1 MSAEDENAQ
10 VKAHSALV
18 DFFVMYKK
26 ILSNILVVMA
36 LSALMTLSFI
46 GILLDPWGEGQFQ
59 AGKITTFLIALMG
72 ICGMLVIPFFVKIVI
87 WFVRQGRKSHRELLE
102 IHSDFTH
109 RSYVTTF
116 ELVPYQG
123 ETKIDRLFNH
133 LSLVFPEVERIKK
146 KLDKRSK
153 KLSDYSKPKLRYT
166 NFDQV
171 FRTDTGDFIFKIFKT
186 TVKWEHIEKIIKEL
200 NREQRMQ
207 KVFDTQVIIR
217 VICLADKYDPFFE
230 SYDLASKMKETK
242 RNYYKID
249 LILEE
254 KFGYSTI
261 WIDR

>member
-1 MSAEDENAQ
+1 MSTEDENAQ
-10 VKAHSALV
+10 GKAHSALV

-46 GILLDPWGEGQFQ
+46 GILLDPWGEGQIQ

-72 ICGMLVIPFFVKIVI
+72 ICGMLVIPFFGWIVY
-87 WFVRQGRKSHRELLE
+87 WLVGKGRKSHRELLE

-133 LSLVFPEVERIKK
+133 LSLVFPEVEREKK
-146 KLDKRSK
+146 KLDKKSK
-153 KLSDYSKPKLRYT
+153 KLSDRSKPKLRYT

-171 FRTDTGDFIFKIFKT
+171 FRTDTGDFIFKNF
-186 TVKWEHIEKIIKEL
+186 
-200 NREQRMQ
+200 
-207 KVFDTQVIIR
+207 
-217 VICLADKYDPFFE
+217 
-230 SYDLASKMKETK
+230 
-242 RNYYKID
+242 
-249 LILEE
+249 
-254 KFGYSTI
+254 
-261 WIDR
+261 